1 MAFPKRGTRKITVE
15 GIVYSYFV
23 SQHEP
28 YVTVYVQKVEGKCAL
43 LIGYFDLQTITP
55 DVIRQVVELGIAEGW
70 LESDANGEFRMGH
83 LDAKIDK
90 TRSKNGTRT

>member
-55 DVIRQVVELGIAEGW
+55 HIIRQVIEMGIADGW
-70 LESDANGEFRMGH
+70 QESDVSGEFRMGY
-83 LDAKIDK
+83 LDDRIDK
-90 TRSKNGTRT
+90 TR